1 MKGGLG
7 GLIKQAQ
14 VMKLKLEQMKERLAA
29 EEFSARAG
37 EEGCGVSVTVSGRQ
51 QVRRLAIDPAAA
63 ADPALLEDLLFTAL
77 NRALDESRAKA
88 ERDMGALTGGVQFP
102 GL

>member
-14 VMKLKLEQMKERLAA
+14 VMKLKLDTLKERQAA
-29 EEFSARAG
+29 EEFSASAG
-37 EEGCGVSVTVSGRQ
+37 DEGCAVRVTVSGRQ
-51 QVRRLAIDPAAA
+51 QVRRVSLDPAATQ
-63 ADPALLEDLLFTAL
+63 DPALLEDLLLTAL
-77 NRALDESRAKA
+77 NRALDESRAKG
-88 ERDMGALTGGVQFP
+88 EREMSALTGGMQFP

>member
-14 VMKLKLEQMKERLAA
+14 VMKLKLDQLKERLAG
-29 EEFSARAG
+29 EDYSASAG
-37 EEGCGVSVTVSGRQ
+37 EEGCSVHVTVSGRQ
-51 QVRRLAIDPAAA
+51 QVRRLQVDPAAA
-63 ADPALLEDLLFTAL
+63 ADPALLEDLLLTAL

-88 ERDMGALTGGVQFP
+88 EREMSALTGGVQFP